1 MLSNAFKSAET
12 SRVAAQTQ
20 GINTITSGIKDAGIA
35 IAGAMG
41 FSGALGSGAVAK
53 GAKHALAGRVG
64 GIGGNIML
72 ATMQEKK
79 ATTQAKQNIVSM
91 LDPKA
96 QEVAVGALGDNPINR
111 SAVKQLN
118 TVFETLQLANKKG
131 LTTKEG
137 DFSTSLGDVDPNSTF
152 GKAIME
158 QLKKE
163 DKEQ

>member
-20 GINTITSGIKDAGIA
+20 GINTITSGIKDAGVA
-35 IAGAMG
+35 VLGGLG
-41 FSGALGSGAVAK
+41 FGGKLPGPVAK
-53 GAKHALAGRVG
+53 GAKHALAGRIG

-72 ATMQEKK
+72 ATMEEKK

-96 QEVAVGALGDNPINR
+96 QEVAVSALGDNPINR

-118 TVFETLQLANKKG
+118 TVFETLQMANQKG
-131 LTTKEG
+131 LMTKEG
-137 DFSTSLGDVDPNSTF
+137 KIASPMGDVDPNSTL
-152 GKAIME
+152 GKKIME
-158 QLKKE
+158 QLAKE
-163 DKEQ
+163 DK

>member
-35 IAGAMG
+35 VMG
-41 FSGALGSGAVAK
+41 GLGFGGKLPEPAAK
-53 GAKHALAGRVG
+53 GAKHALAGRIG

-72 ATMQEKK
+72 ATMEEKK

-118 TVFETLQLANKKG
+118 TVFETLQMAKQKG

-137 DFSTSLGDVDPNSTF
+137 DFSTSLGDADPNSPF
-152 GKAIME
+152 GKAIMK
-158 QLKKE
+158 QLEKE
-163 DKEQ
+163 DKE

>member
-53 GAKHALAGRVG
+53 GAKHALAGRIG

-72 ATMQEKK
+72 ATMEEKIQSNSRQSIYDIQDTESVNK
-79 ATTQAKQNIVSM
+79 AFDAAVASNMGNI
-91 LDPKA
+91 KA
-96 QEVAVGALGDNPINR
+96 
-111 SAVKQLN
+111 
-118 TVFETLQLANKKG
+118 FETVWEKLSKAREQREVQNAEQEIMKN
-131 LTTKEG
+131 
-137 DFSTSLGDVDPNSTF
+137 LG
-152 GKAIME
+152 GEK
-158 QLKKE
+158 
-163 DKEQ
+163 

>member
-35 IAGAMG
+35 VMGAMG
-41 FSGALGSGAVAK
+41 FAGKLPKPVAK

-96 QEVAVGALGDNPINR
+96 QEVAVSALGDNPINR

-118 TVFETLQLANKKG
+118 TVFETLQMANQKG
-131 LTTKEG
+131 LMTKEG
-137 DFSTSLGDVDPNSTF
+137 NFSTSLGDIDPNSPF

-158 QLKKE
+158 DLARE
-163 DKEQ
+163 DKK

>member
-35 IAGAMG
+35 VMGAMG
-41 FSGALGSGAVAK
+41 FGGGLGSGAVAK
-53 GAKHALAGRVG
+53 GAKHALAGRIG

-72 ATMQEKK
+72 ATMEEKK

-118 TVFETLQLANKKG
+118 TVFETLQMANQKG
-131 LTTKEG
+131 LMTKEG
-137 DFSTSLGDVDPNSTF
+137 KISSPMGDVDPNSTL
-152 GKAIME
+152 GKKIME
-158 QLKKE
+158 QLAKE
-163 DKEQ
+163 DKE